1 MAQLFWGV
9 GFGFIAPVWPLYLGE
24 LGAAP
29 KDIGAVLGAGFAAA
43 AALILPAGQLADRIG
58 RRPVLIAI
66 NLAGLLGA
74 LAFLPLTHW
83 HGAFAGSVLYNVGL
97 AALPILTAHVA
108 ATEGRARMGRA
119 MGIVYAAFFAGII
132 VAAPLSGIVA
142 AAVGSRAT
150 IGSGAALFGLST
162 LAVAFLR
169 DSRPKPAGATRFPP
183 LVWRLLAVTPLAS
196 FIAQLA
202 MPLFPVYLRGTA
214 TVPLEQV
221 GLYVG
226 LLAIGSAGFSVLAG
240 RLFDAVGASLT
251 VVGLGMTFACGA
263 LALALLPGPIA
274 IGIGSVL
281 LGANVAANPAIA
293 ATLERVLPP
302 SRLAAG
308 YAAFSLAFVS
318 GQAGAAVAAGWLY
331 DADPL
336 LPLLVTACLAVP
348 VAAVVALV
356 VRRAREL
363 SGAGAP

>member
-1 MAQLFWGV
+1 M
-9 GFGFIAPVWPLYLGE
+9 WPLYLGE

-29 KDIGAVLGAGFAAA
+29 GEIGLVLGAGFAAA
-43 AALILPAGQLADRIG
+43 ALLILPAGLLADRIG
-58 RRPVLIAI
+58 RRPVLIGT

-74 LAFLPLTHW
+74 LAFLPLAHW

-97 AALPILTAHVA
+97 AGLPILTAHVA
-108 ATEGRARMGRA
+108 ATEGRERMGRA
-119 MGIVYAAFFAGII
+119 MGVVYAAFFAGII
-132 VAAPLSGIVA
+132 VAAPLSGMVA
-142 AAVGSRAT
+142 ATVGARAT
-150 IGSGAALFGLST
+150 IAIGAALFGLST

-169 DSRPKPAGATRFPP
+169 DSRPEPVAGTRFPP
-183 LVWRLLAVTPLAS
+183 LVWRLLAITPVAS

-202 MPLFPVYLRGTA
+202 VPLFPVFLRGTA
-214 TVPLEQV
+214 AVPLEQV

-240 RLFDAVGASLT
+240 RLFDVVGASVT
-251 VVGLGMTFACGA
+251 VIGLGVTFACGA
-263 LALALLPGPIA
+263 LALALTPGPIA
-274 IGIGSVL
+274 LGIGAML

-348 VAAVVALV
+348 VATVVALV
-356 VRRAREL
+356 VRRARGL
-363 SGAGAP
+363 SDAGAS